1 MVNGKERMK
10 RREKKKNI
18 YVTRGYRT
26 ILERHWKNSSLPRL
40 RQECGFSTDSLFL
53 SPSYDCSIESAPPVW
68 YSQSGK
74 ETRASG
80 NGAESAGHYLLLTI
94 FMRLSIAEI
103 STRRDDIDWHAV
115 KPSDMRLRRS
125 PPTPIR
131 PSRVCVVLSRPI
143 LFLHC
148 KRLTLYLH
156 ALPQPILKS
165 HAPSI
170 SISPHPRRD
179 CPPSRHPSCRKS
191 ALHAIA
197 QALRRGWYRPIKLEI

>member
-1 MVNGKERMK
+1 MK
-10 RREKKKNI
+10 
-18 YVTRGYRT
+18 RT

-40 RQECGFSTDSLFL
+40 RQECGFSIPFFSLPRLLDQIGTAGTIFL
-53 SPSYDCSIESAPPVW
+53 
-68 YSQSGK
+68 QSGK

-103 STRRDDIDWHAV
+103 STRCDDIDWHAV

-125 PPTPIR
+125 PPTR
-131 PSRVCVVLSRPI
+131 SVRRVCVVLSRPI

-156 ALPQPILKS
+156 ALPQPVLKS

-179 CPPSRHPSCRKS
+179 CPPSRHPSYRKS
-191 ALHAIA
+191 ALHRK
-197 QALRRGWYRPIKLEI
+197 LRRFGGDDNRPIKLEI